1 MPNYFPS
8 NHLRLPLVLLLITAC
23 AQSVGANE
31 DVLREKGKR
40 IYTNLCVDCHG
51 GQGEGVA
58 GAYEA
63 PLVGD
68 ASLGELASQITKT
81 MPEGDEEA
89 CVAEEAEAVAAYMHH
104 AFYSEAARIRNRPPK
119 ITLARLTG
127 NQLRQSLADLYG
139 HFHGNTAYTDER
151 GVKGIYFTGSRW
163 KNENKKIERVD
174 PTIDFDFGKES
185 PGEGIDKEDFF
196 IHWTG
201 SILAEETGDYEIIV
215 RSTVSFTMDFGKMGR
230 QLIDNHVQ
238 SGDKTEFRE
247 VVRLT
252 AGRAYPFKIDYI
264 QRKRKTEQPPAS
276 ISVSW
281 VPPHGTEQLIPRRNL
296 IPWAVEPTFSL
307 QAKLPPDDRSY
318 GFERGISVDR
328 QWDDSTTAA
337 AVEFG
342 HVATEELWPDYRRR
356 HKDVSDEN
364 RLRLKN
370 FLTELVETA
379 FRTKLSEELQELYI
393 NRQVAACPDDG
404 DAIKR
409 VVLMTIKSPRFLYP
423 ATDAT
428 DSVSQRAANRLALT
442 FFDSIP
448 ADKWLLAKVQKNELQ
463 NEQQVREAAWR
474 MVNDFR
480 ARGKTREMLH
490 EWLNVGHIGDI
501 TKDDVRYP
509 GFDKQLVSDLRASL
523 DRFLDDIVWSEASD
537 YRQLFL
543 AKWSYSTDRMA
554 DFYGESWQPVADA
567 EAAVTEE
574 GKLPRGPGPQRMR
587 KTGDDGQL
595 RLGVLTHPYIMSG
608 LAYTD
613 ASSPIH
619 RGVFLIRYML
629 GRTLRP
635 PNAAFSP
642 LSADLHP
649 GLTTRE
655 RVSLQTSPESCQVC
669 HSRINPLGFTLENFD
684 AAGRFRVRDQD
695 KAVDS
700 SGTYTTRDGQEI
712 TFQNAEEV
720 ANYLA
725 SSEDAHRAFVSR
737 AFQYFVKQPVA
748 AYGPDK
754 LDDLTRKFKESGF
767 NIRSLLVEI
776 AVISALEPHSK
787 KIAG

>member
-1 MPNYFPS
+1 MNAFLHS
-8 NHLRLPLVLLLITAC
+8 NRLLSSLVLLVVAAC
-23 AQSVGANE
+23 AQTANADE
-31 DVLREKGKR
+31 DALRERGR
-40 IYTNLCVDCHG
+40 VIYKNLCIDCHG
-51 GQGEGVA
+51 AQGEGVA
-58 GAYEA
+58 GAYET

-68 ASLGELASQITKT
+68 SSLGELAGQITKT

-89 CVAEEAEAVAAYMHH
+89 CIGEEAEAVAAYMHH
-104 AFYSEAARIRNRPPK
+104 AFYSEAARIRNRPPQ

-174 PTIDFDFGKES
+174 SMIDFDFGKES

-201 SILAEETGDYEIIV
+201 SVLAEETGDYEIIV
-215 RSTVSFTMDFGKMGR
+215 RSTVSFTMDFGKIGR
-230 QLIDNHVQ
+230 ELIDNHVQ

-281 VPPHGTEQLIPRRNL
+281 IPPHGTEQLIPKRNL
-296 IPWAVEPTFSL
+296 IPWAVDPTFSL
-307 QAKLPPDDRSY
+307 QTKLPPDDRSY

-337 AVEFG
+337 AIEFG
-342 HVATEELWPDYRRR
+342 HIATEELWPDYRRR
-356 HKDVSDEN
+356 HKNDSDDN
-364 RLRLKN
+364 RQRLKN

-379 FRTKLSEELQELYI
+379 FRTQLPDELKELYI
-393 NRQVAACPDDG
+393 DRQVAACPDDG

-409 VVLMTIKSPRFLYP
+409 VILMTIKSPRFLYP
-423 ATDAT
+423 ATDAN
-428 DSVSQRAANRLALT
+428 DSPSQRAANRLALT

-448 ADKWLLAKVQKNELQ
+448 SDKWLLEKVKKNQLQ
-463 NEQQVREAAWR
+463 SEDQIREAAWR

-501 TKDDVRYP
+501 TKDDARYP
-509 GFDKQLVSDLRASL
+509 GFDPQLVSDLRTSL
-523 DRFLDDIVWSEASD
+523 DHFLDDIVWSDASD

-543 AKWSYSTDRMA
+543 ANWSYSTDHMA
-554 DFYGESWQPVADA
+554 EFYGESWKPIAA
-567 EAAVTEE
+567 EVTTEE
-574 GKLPRGPGPQRMR
+574 ERLPRGPGPQRMR
-587 KTGDDGQL
+587 KTGDDGKL

-619 RGVFLIRYML
+619 RGIFLIRYLL

-649 GLTTRE
+649 DLSTRE
-655 RVSLQTSPESCQVC
+655 RVALQTSPEGCQVC
-669 HSRINPLGFTLENFD
+669 HSRINALGFTLEHFD
-684 AAGRFRVRDQD
+684 AVGRFREMDQE
-695 KAVDS
+695 KPVDS
-700 SGTYTTRDGQEI
+700 SGGYIARDGQEV
-712 TFQNAEEV
+712 TFNNTQEV
-720 ANYLA
+720 AHFLA
-725 SSEDAHRAFVSR
+725 TSDDAHRAFVSR
-737 AFQYFVKQPVA
+737 AFQHFVKQPVA
-748 AYGPDK
+748 AYGPEK
-754 LDDLTRKFKESGF
+754 LDELTRKFKESGF

-776 AVISALEPHSK
+776 AVISAMEPHSE